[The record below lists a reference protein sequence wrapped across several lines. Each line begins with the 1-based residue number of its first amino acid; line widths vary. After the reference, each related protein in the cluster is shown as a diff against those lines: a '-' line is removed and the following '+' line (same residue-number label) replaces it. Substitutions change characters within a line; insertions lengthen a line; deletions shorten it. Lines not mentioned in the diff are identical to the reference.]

1 MNDDEKALAIERQG
15 SKAQLND
22 REAAILAYVE
32 KLTSTPES
40 MKQEDVQRLR
50 LAGLSDAEILDVCQ
64 VAAYYN
70 FVNRLAQ
77 GLGVELEGYWEEPLP
92 GTRV

>member
-1 MNDDEKALAIERQG
+1 M
-15 SKAQLND
+15 SD
-22 REAAILAYVE
+22 REAAVLAYVE

-40 MKQEDVQRLR
+40 MRQEDVQRLR

-77 GLGVELEGYWEEPLP
+77 GLGVELEGYWEEPLA
-92 GTRV
+92 GTRA

>member
-1 MNDDEKALAIERQG
+1 
-15 SKAQLND
+15 
-22 REAAILAYVE
+22 
-32 KLTSTPES
+32 